1 MNGIDGLGGG
11 DETWKVTV
19 EADTSGFERA
29 MKSASGAGR
38 QFSSILINAF
48 EGIALKGKG
57 VGEVFKS
64 LALSLSDLVLKA
76 ALKPLEQGLGG
87 LLSGLFSGGFG
98 GGAGVAA
105 ALPVPFAKGGVI
117 QSPVGFPLGGGR
129 MGLAGER
136 GAEAILPLAR
146 GPDGRLGVMSDGG
159 SRGAGVNV
167 VFNVT
172 ATDADSFRRSESQ
185 VAAMLARAVALG
197 QRNL

>member
-11 DETWKVTV
+11 DETWVVTV
-19 EADTSGFERA
+19 EADTSGFEQA
-29 MKSASGAGR
+29 MKSASGVGR
-38 QFSSILINAF
+38 QFSSVLVNAF

-64 LALSLSDLVLKA
+64 LALSLSNLVLKA

-87 LLSGLFSGGFG
+87 LLSGLFSGGVGF
-98 GGAGVAA
+98 GGAGA

-129 MGLAGER
+129 TGLAGER

-146 GPDGRLGVMSDGG
+146 GPDGRLGVMADGG
-159 SRGAGVNV
+159 TRGGVNV

-172 ATDADSFRRSESQ
+172 ATDADSFRRSETQ